1 MSEMSTSTVSD
12 AGSNTKIS
20 MKTRIQKF
28 GSYLS
33 SMIMPNI
40 GAFISWGIITALF
53 LATGWLPNEEL
64 AQMID
69 PMKNYLLPLLIA
81 YSGGSLVHGQRGA
94 VVGAI
99 GTMGVVVGSEIPMF
113 LGAML
118 MGPFAGWLLKQF
130 DDKFADK
137 IPQGFEMLVN
147 NFSSGILGFILAVLG
162 YYFVGPT
169 IGAITDIASVGIQAI
184 ISDGFLPLANVI
196 TEPAKVIFL
205 NNAVNHGIFT
215 PLGAQQA
222 QEAGKSILYLV
233 SINPG
238 VGGGMLLAYMLF
250 GSGSAKSS
258 APGAFIIQFFG
269 GIHEMYFPYV
279 LMKPLMVLAV
289 IGGWVTGTAIFQ
301 LFDVGLVGPA
311 SPGSIISV
319 VAMTPPGDL
328 FGILLGVFGAFLVSF
343 AIGVAILKFDRS
355 EGKDFEA
362 SKDAVQAEKRA
373 AKGQTTG
380 DTQVAENVADVP
392 KAENVNKIIF
402 ACDAGMG
409 SSAMGASLLRKKAK
423 QIKLNIPI
431 SNSAINNLQDEPG
444 TLVIS
449 QNELTPRARRQNP
462 SGMHVSVDNFL
473 DGARYDEILGAMIA
487 QPIEVKETD
496 NTAASQTT
504 NIAIQNIDNI
514 YLPFEDK
521 VGETTMAASILRNK
535 LKKINIHD
543 VTVKAVAV
551 EDLVHTNKTDATLV
565 IGNQA
570 IVQSLQELY
579 PDLDGLV
586 IEDLLEASAYDQL
599 IES

>member
-1 MSEMSTSTVSD
+1 MSEVSVNTD
-12 AGSNTKIS
+12 SNEKTS

-99 GTMGVVVGSEIPMF
+99 GTMGVVVGSDIPMF
-113 LGAML
+113 LGAMM
-118 MGPFAGWLLKQF
+118 MGPFAGWLLKKF
-130 DDKFADK
+130 DGYFSDK

-169 IGAITDIASVGIQAI
+169 IGAVTDIASIGIQAI
-184 ISDGFLPLANVI
+184 ITDGFLPLANVI

-222 QEAGKSILYLV
+222 QETGKSILYLV

-238 VGGGMLLAYMLF
+238 VGGGMLLSYMLF

-289 IGGWVTGTAIFQ
+289 IGGGVTGTAIFQ

-343 AIGVAILKFDRS
+343 LIGTAILKFDRS
-355 EGKDFEA
+355 NGKDFEA
-362 SKDAVQAEKRA
+362 SKEAVQREKRA
-373 AKGQTTG
+373 SKGQANTSSQT
-380 DTQVAENVADVP
+380 VENTSSLTAVP
-392 KAENVNKIIF
+392 KADRVNKIIF

-423 QIKLNIPI
+423 QINLNIPI
-431 SNSAINNLQDEPG
+431 SNSAINNLQDEAG

-449 QNELTPRARRQNP
+449 QNELTPRARRQSP

-473 DGARYDEILGAMIA
+473 DGDRYDEILGAMID
-487 QPIEVKETD
+487 QPLEVEKVNQEPNVYHD
-496 NTAASQTT
+496 GVSLDQF
-504 NIAIQNIDNI
+504 DHI
-514 YLPFEDK
+514 YFPYEEK
-521 VGETTMAASILRNK
+521 VGKSTMAASTLRNK
-535 LKKINIHD
+535 LKKAQITGIEVRAKSINEISATDKTLIIGQPAD
-543 VTVKAVAV
+543 VQK
-551 EDLVHTNKTDATLV
+551 
-565 IGNQA
+565 
-570 IVQSLQELY
+570 LQDLY
-579 PDLDGLV
+579 PHMDYLLV
-586 IEDLLEASAYDQL
+586 DDILASESYDELLA
-599 IES
+599 

>member
-1 MSEMSTSTVSD
+1 MSEISSSASSD
-12 AGSNTKIS
+12 TKVT

-28 GSYLS
+28 GSHLS

-53 LATGWLPNEEL
+53 LETGWLPNEEL

-81 YSGGSLVHGQRGA
+81 YSGGKLVHGQRGA
-94 VVGAI
+94 VVGTI

-113 LGAML
+113 LGAMI
-118 MGPFAGWLLKQF
+118 MGPLAGWLLKKF
-130 DDKFADK
+130 DDKFADS

-169 IGAITDIASVGIQAI
+169 IGAITDIASIGIEAI
-184 ISDGFLPLANVI
+184 ITDGFLPLANVI

-258 APGAFIIQFFG
+258 APGAFIIQFLG

-289 IGGWVTGTAIFQ
+289 IGGGVTGTAIFQ

-319 VAMTPPGDL
+319 IAMTPPGDL
-328 FGILLGVFGAFLVSF
+328 FGVLLGVIGAFAVSF

-362 SKDAVQAEKRA
+362 SKDAVQQEKRA
-373 AKGQTTG
+373 SKGQTSSNQQISEGT
-380 DTQVAENVADVP
+380 DNVP

-423 QIKLNIPI
+423 QINLNIPI
-431 SNSAINNLQDEPG
+431 SNSAINNLQDEAG

-449 QNELTPRARRQNP
+449 QNELTPRARRQSP

-473 DGARYDEILGAMIA
+473 DGDRYDEILGAMVE
-487 QPIEVKETD
+487 QPIEVTQTENVQENSHSIADIET
-496 NTAASQTT
+496 
-504 NIAIQNIDNI
+504 I
-514 YLPFEDK
+514 YFPYEDK
-521 VGETTMAASILRNK
+521 VGKTTMAASILRNK
-535 LKKINIHD
+535 LKKANINNK
-543 VTVKAVAV
+543 TVKAIAV
-551 EDLVHTNKTDATLV
+551 EEVSNIEQTLV
-565 IGNQA
+565 IGSQSMVQA
-570 IVQSLQELY
+570 LQDLY

-586 IEDLLEASAYDQL
+586 IEDLLDANAYDHL
-599 IES
+599 LTDE

>member
-1 MSEMSTSTVSD
+1 MSEASSNTTSQEMHSN
-12 AGSNTKIS
+12 ASSNTKVS

-40 GAFISWGIITALF
+40 GAFIAWGIITALF

-118 MGPFAGWLLKQF
+118 MGPFAGWLLKKF
-130 DDKFADK
+130 DDKFADS

-169 IGAITDIASVGIQAI
+169 IGAITDIASIGIQAI

-289 IGGWVTGTAIFQ
+289 IGGGVTGTAIFQ

-343 AIGVAILKFDRS
+343 LIGVAILKFDRS
-355 EGKDFEA
+355 EAKDFEA
-362 SKDAVQAEKRA
+362 SKDAVQQEKRA
-373 AKGQTTG
+373 SKGQTTVNSQI
-380 DTQVAENVADVP
+380 TENVSDVP
-392 KAENVNKIIF
+392 KAENVHKIIF

-423 QIKLNIPI
+423 QINLNIPI
-431 SNSAINNLQDEPG
+431 SNSAINNLQDESG

-449 QNELTPRARRQNP
+449 QYELTPRARRQSP

-473 DGARYDEILGAMIA
+473 DGDRYDEILGAMLSKT
-487 QPIEVKETD
+487 IEAK
-496 NTAASQTT
+496 QTT
-504 NIAIQNIDNI
+504 SSLETSQSIEDIQHI
-514 YLPFEDK
+514 YFPYENK
-521 VGETTMAASILRNK
+521 VGKTTMAASLLRNK
-535 LKKINIHD
+535 LKQTDRKDI
-543 VTVKAVAV
+543 TVKAIAI
-551 EDLVHTNKTDATLV
+551 EELASLDLTHTIV
-565 IGNQA
+565 IGNQNM
-570 IVQSLQELY
+570 VQSLQDLY
-579 PDLDGLV
+579 PDLTSLV
-586 IEDLLEASAYDQL
+586 IEDLLEASAYDRL
-599 IES
+599 VA

>member
-1 MSEMSTSTVSD
+1 
-12 AGSNTKIS
+12 
-20 MKTRIQKF
+20 
-28 GSYLS
+28 
-33 SMIMPNI
+33 
-40 GAFISWGIITALF
+40 
-53 LATGWLPNEEL
+53 
-64 AQMID
+64 
-69 PMKNYLLPLLIA
+69 
-81 YSGGSLVHGQRGA
+81 
-94 VVGAI
+94 
-99 GTMGVVVGSEIPMF
+99 F

-289 IGGWVTGTAIFQ
+289 IGGGVTGTAIFQ

-373 AKGQTTG
+373 AKGQTTSN
-380 DTQVAENVADVP
+380 TQVAENVADVP

-423 QIKLNIPI
+423 QINLNIPI

-449 QNELTPRARRQNP
+449 QNDLTPRARRQNP

-473 DGARYDEILGAMIA
+473 DGDRYDEILGAMIA

-496 NTAASQTT
+496 NTTASQTT

>member
-1 MSEMSTSTVSD
+1 MSEISSSASSD
-12 AGSNTKIS
+12 TKVT

-28 GSYLS
+28 GSHLS

-53 LATGWLPNEEL
+53 LETGWLPNEEL

-81 YSGGSLVHGQRGA
+81 YSGGKLVHGQRGA
-94 VVGAI
+94 VVGTI

-113 LGAML
+113 LGAMI
-118 MGPFAGWLLKQF
+118 MGPLAGWLLKKF
-130 DDKFADK
+130 DDKFADS

-169 IGAITDIASVGIQAI
+169 IGAITDIASIGIEAI
-184 ISDGFLPLANVI
+184 ITDGFLPLANVI

-258 APGAFIIQFFG
+258 APGAFIIQFLG

-289 IGGWVTGTAIFQ
+289 IGGGVTGTAIFQ

-319 VAMTPPGDL
+319 IAMTPPGDL
-328 FGILLGVFGAFLVSF
+328 FGVLLGVIGAFAVSF

-362 SKDAVQAEKRA
+362 SKDAVQQEKRA
-373 AKGQTTG
+373 SKGQTSSNQQISEGT
-380 DTQVAENVADVP
+380 DNVP

-423 QIKLNIPI
+423 QINLNIPI
-431 SNSAINNLQDEPG
+431 SNSAINNLQDEAG

-449 QNELTPRARRQNP
+449 QNELTPRARRQSP

-473 DGARYDEILGAMIA
+473 DGDRYDEILGAMVE
-487 QPIEVKETD
+487 QPIEVTQTENVQENSHSIADIET
-496 NTAASQTT
+496 
-504 NIAIQNIDNI
+504 I
-514 YLPFEDK
+514 YFPYEDK
-521 VGETTMAASILRNK
+521 VGKTTMAASILRNK
-535 LKKINIHD
+535 LKKANINNK
-543 VTVKAVAV
+543 TVKAIAV
-551 EDLVHTNKTDATLV
+551 EEVSNIEQTLV
-565 IGNQA
+565 IGSQSMVQA
-570 IVQSLQELY
+570 LQDLY

-586 IEDLLEASAYDQL
+586 IEDLLDANAYDQL
-599 IES
+599 LTDE

>member
-1 MSEMSTSTVSD
+1 MSEVSVTTD
-12 AGSNTKIS
+12 SNEKTS

-113 LGAML
+113 LGAMM
-118 MGPFAGWLLKQF
+118 MGPFAGWLLKKFDNQF
-130 DDKFADK
+130 SEK

-169 IGAITDIASVGIQAI
+169 IGAITDIASIGIQAI
-184 ISDGFLPLANVI
+184 ITDGFLPLANII

-238 VGGGMLLAYMLF
+238 VGGGMLLSYILF
-250 GSGSAKSS
+250 GSGSGKSS

-289 IGGWVTGTAIFQ
+289 IGGGVTGTAIFQ

-319 VAMTPPGDL
+319 IAMTPPGDL
-328 FGILLGVFGAFLVSF
+328 FGVLLGVFGAFLASF
-343 AIGVAILKFDRS
+343 LIGAAILKLDRS

-362 SKDAVQAEKRA
+362 SKEAVQQEKRA
-373 AKGQTTG
+373 SKGQTT
-380 DTQVAENVADVP
+380 TSHQTSENVDDVP

-423 QIKLNIPI
+423 QINLNIPI
-431 SNSAINNLQDEPG
+431 SNSAINNLQDEAG
-444 TLVIS
+444 TLVIT
-449 QNELTPRARRQNP
+449 QNELTPRARRQSP

-473 DGARYDEILGAMIA
+473 DGDRYDEILGAMVEEPVVTSETEQVDHVDQA
-487 QPIEVKETD
+487 SLSLAETD
-496 NTAASQTT
+496 F
-504 NIAIQNIDNI
+504 I
-514 YLPFEDK
+514 YFPYDGK
-521 VGETTMAASILRNK
+521 VGQSTMAASILRNK
-535 LKKINIHD
+535 FNRAGIQGIE
-543 VTVKAVAV
+543 VKAKAI
-551 EDLVHTNKTDATLV
+551 EEISNTENTII
-565 IGNQA
+565 IGNQQVVQA
-570 IVQSLQELY
+570 LKDLNPNLNGLIV
-579 PDLDGLV
+579 D
-586 IEDLLEASAYDQL
+586 DLLNENAYDQL
-599 IES
+599 IG